1 MADQPGRKA
10 DLDKEGIV
18 FADAGKAE
26 LDKDGISLE
35 SQEPE
40 ADAEG
45 PPSPAAP
52 EEAPVEGRPR
62 YSRKLVMAAAGGA
75 AGLVV
80 LLVVIGFVLLKGGAE
95 APKTPGVVPQAPKAA
110 ISGGDGL
117 VLDPFMVFYETKTPR
132 KSGILIAQVS
142 LKVDPDVMPSI
153 ESRLYDIRHIIFRRL
168 SAAASVYSQTEITL
182 MLSDDL
188 MDYPIQ
194 EVAFVQYNAR

>member
-1 MADQPGRKA
+1 VADQPGRKA

-26 LDKDGISLE
+26 LDKEGISLE
-35 SQEPE
+35 GQEPE
-40 ADAEG
+40 AVAEG
-45 PPSPAAP
+45 PRVPAAP
-52 EEAPVEGRPR
+52 EEAPVEERPR
-62 YSRKLVMAAAGGA
+62 HSRKLVMAAAGGA
-75 AGLVV
+75 AVLVV
-80 LLVVIGFVLLKGGAE
+80 LLAVIGFMLVKGGAD
-95 APKTPGVVPQAPKAA
+95 APETPGVAPQARKAA
-110 ISGGDGL
+110 TSGEGGL

-142 LKVDPDVMPSI
+142 LKVDPEVMPSI

-194 EVAFVQYNAR
+194 EVAFVQYDAR

>member
-1 MADQPGRKA
+1 VADQPGRKA
-10 DLDKEGIV
+10 DLDKDGIV

-26 LDKDGISLE
+26 LDKDGIALE
-35 SQEPE
+35 SQERE
-40 ADAEG
+40 AAAEG
-45 PPSPAAP
+45 PKSSDAPA
-52 EEAPVEGRPR
+52 EAPVEGRPR
-62 YSRKLVMAAAGGA
+62 YSRKFVMAAAGGA

-80 LLVVIGFVLLKGGAE
+80 LLAVIGFMLLKGGAE
-95 APKTPGVVPQAPKAA
+95 APKTPGIAQQAPKAA
-110 ISGGDGL
+110 MSGEGGL

-142 LKVDPDVMPSI
+142 LKVDPEVMPSI